1 MEENILL
8 ERLLTNKFTFGFELE
23 GFCRDEKLQKFQEE
37 LDTTFGKGGNF
48 HDDCSLELTGITS
61 DNQGNA
67 IDNDEVIVRYTNGE
81 YFIGDSALQ
90 DEWYDSDY
98 NRSEQED
105 LESFLNEQNMKP
117 IYTTS
122 FEYSSPVLNF
132 TPANIKKI
140 WEFMERNLGANK
152 TFFTNASCGFH
163 HHISFEGIT
172 GEDAAWI
179 LSQIAMDDKA
189 IDLLDHLEDEKN
201 SYGINKYIFSSDY
214 SKDGYLVELR
224 NAIKEFDFEK
234 IVSYLNTDKFSLLNN
249 HRNKTLEWRGPR
261 EFMDTND
268 INLVKKFYQQLWKVI
283 RLFSQKLDLKEING
297 MSKENYMKGLA
308 AVNEGRV
315 FRFYPNFKLNAN
327 HLLDDN
333 SLQNLCNKIIE
344 NPNILLSLVKDK
356 RICDQ
361 VIQKLFNMNKLRKTI
376 EMIDENKISQTIYD
390 LAYKYI
396 PAVMAYK
403 VSEDAL
409 FRTSMRTI
417 LRLKDTRYGINSAAL
432 PDIINYVVPKVNKE
446 LFNTD
451 DFQYS
456 YKLDLIQ
463 KSRYKLAAYLIDT
476 LSEGQIDDLMG
487 RVFSFHDM
495 PKEDLCKFIE
505 SVPDSVK
512 NTKTFAD
519 NIAIEVLKRPYL
531 IKYID
536 ELSPYMLVSIMA
548 KASSNNRTEEVRQEL
563 LASGKVN
570 EREID
575 QAANYLVRFY
585 KHDFGGD
592 FE

>member
-67 IDNDEVIVRYTNGE
+67 IGDNDVIVRYTNGE

-105 LESFLNEQNMKP
+105 LESFLNEQNMSP

-122 FEYSSPVLNF
+122 FEYSSPVLDF

-376 EMIDENKISQTIYD
+376 EMIDENKIPQTIYD

-403 VSEDAL
+403 ASEDAL

-417 LRLKDTRYGINSAAL
+417 LRLKDTRYGINSASL

-463 KSRYKLAAYLIDT
+463 KSKYKLAAYLIDT
-476 LSEGQIDDLMG
+476 LSESQIDDLMG

-495 PKEDLCKFIE
+495 PKDDLCKFIE

-536 ELSPYMLVSIMA
+536 EMSPYMLVSIMA

>member
-48 HDDCSLELTGITS
+48 HDDCSLELIGITS

-67 IDNDEVIVRYTNGE
+67 IGDNDVIVRYTNGE

-105 LESFLNEQNMKP
+105 LESFLNEQNMSP

-122 FEYSSPVLNF
+122 FEYSSPVLDF

-376 EMIDENKISQTIYD
+376 EMIDENKIPQTIYD

-403 VSEDAL
+403 ASEDAL

-417 LRLKDTRYGINSAAL
+417 LRLKDTRYGINSDSL

-463 KSRYKLAAYLIDT
+463 KSKYKLAAYLIDT

-536 ELSPYMLVSIMA
+536 EMSPYMLVSIMA

>member
-23 GFCRDEKLQKFQEE
+23 GFCRQEKIQDFEEE
-37 LDTTFGKGGNF
+37 LKNIFGIDGNF
-48 HDDCSLELTGITS
+48 HDDCSLEISPNEDEIQRNNGLTEH
-61 DNQGNA
+61 
-67 IDNDEVIVRYTNGE
+67 EVIVCYAKGE
-81 YFIGDSALQ
+81 TFIGD
-90 DEWYDSDY
+90 
-98 NRSEQED
+98 ED
-105 LESFLNEQNMKP
+105 LQKEYDDGPLDA
-117 IYTTS
+117 TTLIENKGLEPVFVKS
-122 FEYSSPVLNF
+122 FEYSSPVLDF
-132 TPANIKKI
+132 TPSNIKKI
-140 WEFMERNLGANK
+140 WEFMKKHLGVNK
-152 TFFTNASCGFH
+152 TFFTNNSCGFH

-179 LSQIAMDDKA
+179 LSQIAVDKNA

-201 SYGINKYIFSSDY
+201 EYGINKYIFSGDY
-214 SKDGYLVELR
+214 SQDEYLSELKS
-224 NAIKEFDFEK
+224 AIEKFDFDK
-234 IVSYLNTDKFSLLNN
+234 ILTYLNTDKFSLLNN

-261 EFMDTND
+261 EFLNTTSID
-268 INLVKKFYQQLWKVI
+268 LVKKFYQQLWKVI

-308 AVNEGRV
+308 EVNKGRV
-315 FRFYPNFKLNAN
+315 FDFYPNFKLNGE

-333 SLQNLCNKIIE
+333 TLQNLCEKIIE
-344 NPNILLSLVKDK
+344 NPNILLSLIKDK

-376 EMIDENKISQTIYD
+376 EMIDENKIPQTIYD

-403 VSEDAL
+403 ASEDAL

-417 LRLKDTRYGINSAAL
+417 LRLKDARYGIDSSAL

-446 LFNTD
+446 LFNSE
-451 DFQYS
+451 DFY
-456 YKLDLIQ
+456 YHNKLDLIQ
-463 KSRYKLAAYLIDT
+463 KSHYKLASYLMDT
-476 LSEGQIDDLMG
+476 LSEGQIDDLMQK
-487 RVFSFHDM
+487 VFSYQDM
-495 PKEDLCKFIE
+495 SKEDLCKFIE

-512 NTKTFAD
+512 NTKTFAT
-519 NIAIEVLKRPYL
+519 NIAIEVIKRPYL

-548 KASSNNRTEEVRQEL
+548 KASANNRTEEVRQEL

-570 EREID
+570 ERELD

>member
-67 IDNDEVIVRYTNGE
+67 IGDNDVIVRYTNGE

-90 DEWYDSDY
+90 YEWYDSDY

-105 LESFLNEQNMKP
+105 LESFLNEQNMSP

-122 FEYSSPVLNF
+122 FEYSSPVLDF

-403 VSEDAL
+403 ASEDAL

-417 LRLKDTRYGINSAAL
+417 LRLKNTRYGINSAAL

-519 NIAIEVLKRPYL
+519 NIAIGVLKRPYL

-536 ELSPYMLVSIMA
+536 EMSPYMLVSIMA

>member
-90 DEWYDSDY
+90 EEWYDSDY

-122 FEYSSPVLNF
+122 FEYSSPVLDF

-403 VSEDAL
+403 ASEDAL

-536 ELSPYMLVSIMA
+536 EMSPYMLVSIMA

>member
-67 IDNDEVIVRYTNGE
+67 IGDNDVIVRYTNGE

-105 LESFLNEQNMKP
+105 LESFLNEQNMSP

-122 FEYSSPVLNF
+122 FEYSSPVLDF

-315 FRFYPNFKLNAN
+315 FRFYPNFKLNSN

-403 VSEDAL
+403 ASEDAL

-476 LSEGQIDDLMG
+476 LSESQIDDLMG

-536 ELSPYMLVSIMA
+536 EMSPYMLVSIMA

>member
-105 LESFLNEQNMKP
+105 LESFLNEQNMSP

-122 FEYSSPVLNF
+122 FEYSSPVLDF

-403 VSEDAL
+403 ASEDAL

-417 LRLKDTRYGINSAAL
+417 LRLKDTRYGIDSSAL

>member
-67 IDNDEVIVRYTNGE
+67 IGDNDVIVRYTNGE

-403 VSEDAL
+403 ASEDAL

-536 ELSPYMLVSIMA
+536 EMSPYMLVSIMA

>member
-105 LESFLNEQNMKP
+105 LESFLNEQNMNP

-122 FEYSSPVLNF
+122 FEYSSPVLDF

-403 VSEDAL
+403 ASEDAL

-417 LRLKDTRYGINSAAL
+417 LRLKDTRYGINSSAL

-463 KSRYKLAAYLIDT
+463 KSRYKLASYLIDT
-476 LSEGQIDDLMG
+476 LSESQIDDLMG

-536 ELSPYMLVSIMA
+536 EMSPYMLVSIMA

>member
-90 DEWYDSDY
+90 EEWYDSDY

-122 FEYSSPVLNF
+122 FEYSSPVLDF

-403 VSEDAL
+403 ASEDAL

-463 KSRYKLAAYLIDT
+463 KSRYKLASYLIDT
-476 LSEGQIDDLMG
+476 LSESQIDDLMG

-536 ELSPYMLVSIMA
+536 EMSPYMLVSIMA

>member
-48 HDDCSLELTGITS
+48 HDDCSLELTGVTS

-67 IDNDEVIVRYTNGE
+67 IGDNDAIVRYTNGE

-90 DEWYDSDY
+90 EEWYDSDY

-105 LESFLNEQNMKP
+105 LESFLNEQNMNP

-122 FEYSSPVLNF
+122 FEYSSPVLDF

-214 SKDGYLVELR
+214 SRDGYLVELR

-403 VSEDAL
+403 ASEDAL

-536 ELSPYMLVSIMA
+536 EMSPYMLVSIMA

>member
-48 HDDCSLELTGITS
+48 HDDCSLELIGITS

-98 NRSEQED
+98 NRSEQEE
-105 LESFLNEQNMKP
+105 LESFLNEQNMNP
-117 IYTTS
+117 NYTTS
-122 FEYSSPVLNF
+122 FEYSSPVLDF

-403 VSEDAL
+403 ASEDAL

-417 LRLKDTRYGINSAAL
+417 LRLKDTRYGIDSSAL

-519 NIAIEVLKRPYL
+519 NIAIEVIKRPYL

>member
-90 DEWYDSDY
+90 EEWYDSDY

-122 FEYSSPVLNF
+122 FEYSSPVLDF

-403 VSEDAL
+403 ASEDAL

-463 KSRYKLAAYLIDT
+463 KSKYKLAAYLIDT

-536 ELSPYMLVSIMA
+536 EMSPYMLVSIMA

>member
-48 HDDCSLELTGITS
+48 HDDCSLELTGITL

-67 IDNDEVIVRYTNGE
+67 IGDNDVIVRYTNGE

-105 LESFLNEQNMKP
+105 LESFLNEQNMSP

-122 FEYSSPVLNF
+122 FEYSSPVLDF

-201 SYGINKYIFSSDY
+201 SYGINKYIFSGDY
-214 SKDGYLVELR
+214 SKDEYLVELR

-315 FRFYPNFKLNAN
+315 FRFYPNFKLNGN

-403 VSEDAL
+403 ASEDAL

-417 LRLKDTRYGINSAAL
+417 LRLKDTRYGIDSASL

-536 ELSPYMLVSIMA
+536 EMSPYMLVSIMA

>member
-105 LESFLNEQNMKP
+105 LESFLNEQNMNP

-122 FEYSSPVLNF
+122 FEYSSPVLDF

-403 VSEDAL
+403 ASEDAL

-417 LRLKDTRYGINSAAL
+417 LRLKDTRYGIDSSAL

>member
-67 IDNDEVIVRYTNGE
+67 IGDNDVIVRYTNGE

-105 LESFLNEQNMKP
+105 LESFLNEQNMSP

-122 FEYSSPVLNF
+122 FEYSSPVLDF

-403 VSEDAL
+403 ASEDAL

-536 ELSPYMLVSIMA
+536 EMSPYMLVSIMA

>member
-90 DEWYDSDY
+90 YEWYDSDY

-105 LESFLNEQNMKP
+105 LESFLNEQNMNP

-122 FEYSSPVLNF
+122 FEYSSPVLDF

-361 VIQKLFNMNKLRKTI
+361 VIQKLFSMNKLRKTI

-403 VSEDAL
+403 ASEDAL

-417 LRLKDTRYGINSAAL
+417 LRLKDTRYGIDSSAL

-487 RVFSFHDM
+487 RIFSFHDM

-536 ELSPYMLVSIMA
+536 EMSPYMLVSIMA

>member
-23 GFCRDEKLQKFQEE
+23 GFCRDEKLQKFQED

-48 HDDCSLELTGITS
+48 HDDCSLELTGVTS

-67 IDNDEVIVRYTNGE
+67 IGDNDVIVRYTDGE

-90 DEWYDSDY
+90 EEWYESDY

-105 LESFLNEQNMKP
+105 LESFLNEQNMSP

-122 FEYSSPVLNF
+122 FEYSSPVLDF

-179 LSQIAMDDKA
+179 LSQIAMDNKA

-201 SYGINKYIFSSDY
+201 SYGINKYIFSGDY
-214 SKDGYLVELR
+214 SKDEYLGELR
-224 NAIKEFDFEK
+224 NAIEQFDFEK
-234 IVSYLNTDKFSLLNN
+234 IVSYLNTEKFSLLNN

-308 AVNEGRV
+308 EVNKGRV
-315 FRFYPNFKLNAN
+315 FRFYPNFKLNGN
-327 HLLDDN
+327 HLLDDD
-333 SLQNLCNKIIE
+333 SLQNLCNKIVE
-344 NPNILLSLVKDK
+344 NPNILLSLVDDK

-376 EMIDENKISQTIYD
+376 EMIDENKIPQTIYD

-403 VSEDAL
+403 ASEDAL

-417 LRLKDTRYGINSAAL
+417 LRLKDARYGIDSSSL

-446 LFNTD
+446 LFNTEE
-451 DFQYS
+451 FY
-456 YKLDLIQ
+456 YHNKLDLIQ
-463 KSRYKLAAYLIDT
+463 KSHYKLASYLMDT
-476 LSEGQIDDLMG
+476 LDEGQIDDLMQ

-495 PKEDLCKFIE
+495 SKEDLCKFIE

-512 NTKTFAD
+512 NTKTFAT
-519 NIAIEVLKRPYL
+519 NIAIEVIKRPYL

-548 KASSNNRTEEVRQEL
+548 KASANNRTEEVRQEL

-570 EREID
+570 ERELD

>member
-90 DEWYDSDY
+90 EEWYDSDY

-122 FEYSSPVLNF
+122 FEYSSPVLDF

-403 VSEDAL
+403 ASEDAL

-463 KSRYKLAAYLIDT
+463 KSKYKLAAYLIDT
-476 LSEGQIDDLMG
+476 LSESQIDDLMG

-536 ELSPYMLVSIMA
+536 EMSPYMLVSIMA

>member
-90 DEWYDSDY
+90 EEWYDSDY

-122 FEYSSPVLNF
+122 FEYSSPVLDF

-403 VSEDAL
+403 ASEDAL

-463 KSRYKLAAYLIDT
+463 KSKYKLAAYLIDT
-476 LSEGQIDDLMG
+476 LSESQIDDLMG

-495 PKEDLCKFIE
+495 SKEDLCKFIE

-536 ELSPYMLVSIMA
+536 EMSPYMLVSIMA

>member
-48 HDDCSLELTGITS
+48 HDDCSLELIGITS

-105 LESFLNEQNMKP
+105 LESFLNEQNMNP

-122 FEYSSPVLNF
+122 FEYSSPVLDF

-403 VSEDAL
+403 ASEDAL

-417 LRLKDTRYGINSAAL
+417 LRLKDTRYGIDSSAL

-536 ELSPYMLVSIMA
+536 EMSPYMLVSIMA

>member
-90 DEWYDSDY
+90 YEWYDSDY

-105 LESFLNEQNMKP
+105 LESFLNEQNMNP

-122 FEYSSPVLNF
+122 FEYSSPVLDF

-403 VSEDAL
+403 ASEDAL

-417 LRLKDTRYGINSAAL
+417 LRLKDTRYRINSAAL

-487 RVFSFHDM
+487 RIFSFHDM

>member
-37 LDTTFGKGGNF
+37 LDTTFGEGGNF

-105 LESFLNEQNMKP
+105 LESFLNEQNMNP

-122 FEYSSPVLNF
+122 FEYSSPVLDF

-234 IVSYLNTDKFSLLNN
+234 IVFYLNTDKFSLLNN

-403 VSEDAL
+403 ASEDAL

-417 LRLKDTRYGINSAAL
+417 LRLKDTRYGIDSSAL

-463 KSRYKLAAYLIDT
+463 KSRYKLASYLIDT

-487 RVFSFHDM
+487 RIFSFHDM

-519 NIAIEVLKRPYL
+519 NIAIEVIKRPYL

-536 ELSPYMLVSIMA
+536 ELSPYMLVSIIA

>member
-67 IDNDEVIVRYTNGE
+67 IGDNDVIVRYTNGE

-90 DEWYDSDY
+90 EEWYDSDY

-105 LESFLNEQNMKP
+105 LESFLNEQNMNP

-122 FEYSSPVLNF
+122 FEYSSPVLDF

-308 AVNEGRV
+308 AVSGGRV

-403 VSEDAL
+403 ASEDAL

-476 LSEGQIDDLMG
+476 LSESQIDDLMG
-487 RVFSFHDM
+487 RLFSFHDM

-519 NIAIEVLKRPYL
+519 NIAIEVIKRPYL

-536 ELSPYMLVSIMA
+536 EMSPYMLVSIMA